1 MEGRTDLAEGET
13 NEDKDGVSG
22 GTVSKEMPEAA
33 VQFSA
38 GKIGNGYIGLNDWER
53 IG

>member
-1 MEGRTDLAEGET
+1 MEGRIDLAEGET
-13 NEDKDGVSG
+13 NEDEDGVSG
-22 GTVSKEMPEAA
+22 GTVSKEMPETA

-38 GKIGNGYIGLNDWER
+38 GKNGNGYMGLNDWEG